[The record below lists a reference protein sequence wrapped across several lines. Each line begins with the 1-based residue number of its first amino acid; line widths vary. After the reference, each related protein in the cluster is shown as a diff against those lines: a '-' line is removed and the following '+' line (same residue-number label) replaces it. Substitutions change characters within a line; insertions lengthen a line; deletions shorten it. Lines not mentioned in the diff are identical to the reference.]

1 MKRSIKVLV
10 AVLAVGA
17 TLTGVAVAASSPTVT
32 TKAATKITN
41 STATLQGAVNPN
53 GNQTGWLFQWG
64 VTTAYGNN
72 TPSHSAGHGTTPLDV
87 SSVIRG
93 LRPGTVYHYRLFA
106 LNGAGSATGADHT
119 FKTTGP
125 PPANVVT
132 GPAVNVGKTTATV
145 TGSVDTNGAATTW
158 EVQYGL
164 STAYGLQTASRVIP
178 NTVGPVQVYVP
189 LAGLAP
195 GTLFHYRLVGF
206 HGGKVVTTGNDG
218 VFFTQPQQRAK
229 VRFSTRTRPGRD
241 ASKPYVFTTGATL
254 HGAGWIPAFVRCT
267 GQAGLRYY
275 RGKHQVKFLLVPVAP
290 NCKVSAQAT
299 FSHVG
304 GRGPTKLSIKITFRG
319 NGYIARVARTDHVT
333 VR

>member
-1 MKRSIKVLV
+1 MKRSTQVLV

-17 TLTGVAVAASSPTVT
+17 TITGVAVAASSPTVT

-53 GNQTGWLFQWG
+53 SDQTGWLFQWG
-64 VTTAYGNN
+64 VTTAYGNI
-72 TPSHSAGHGTTPLDV
+72 TPSHSAGHGTAPLDV

-93 LRPGTVYHYRLFA
+93 MKPGTIYHYRLAA
-106 LNGAGSATGADHT
+106 LNGSGSATGADHT
-119 FKTTGP
+119 FTTTGP

-132 GPAVNVGKTTATV
+132 GPAVNVGTTTATV

-178 NTVGPVQVYVP
+178 NTVGPVPVYVP

-195 GTLFHYRLVGF
+195 GTLFHFRLVGY

-218 VFFTQPQQRAK
+218 VLFTEPQQRAN
-229 VRFSTRTRPGRD
+229 VWFSTRTRPARD
-241 ASKPYVFTTGATL
+241 RSKPYVFTTGGTL
-254 HGAGWIPAFVRCT
+254 HGAGWIPAFARCT
-267 GQAGLRYY
+267 GQAGVRYY
-275 RGKHQVKFLLVPVAP
+275 RGRHQIKFLLVPVQA
-290 NCKVSAQAT
+290 NCKISAHATLGYVSGQ
-299 FSHVG
+299 
-304 GRGPTKLSIKITFRG
+304 GPTKLSIKVTFRG
-319 NGYIARVARTDHVT
+319 NGYIPSVHRTDHVT